1 MMACFLQSKIASAH
15 PSGVA
20 TERYGPTAAITAIA
34 FLKFSQR
41 EEAPGDLNGD
51 NALLRLDKRILLAS
65 LALRRTLA

>member
-51 NALLRLDKRILLAS
+51 NALLRLAIKGFFWLLWHFAG
-65 LALRRTLA
+65 L